1 MKTNRQKLL
10 STLSLVKA
18 GLASKEMIE
27 QSTSFVFSNGR
38 VFTYNDEIAISHPLD
53 LDLEGAVSA
62 AELLGLLSKAKDEE
76 LDLEVSGEGLLVT
89 GKKFKAQIKLAAE
102 ITLPLGEVQIPD
114 AFLPLPDKF
123 AEAVKFCLFSA
134 SSDMTKPALTCIHA
148 TEFWVESCDNFRLTV
163 RYFDEHRYFPDPILI
178 PLNAARELVSIRP
191 IEYAVKGGWVHFC
204 TEEDTLFSCRTYA
217 DLQYPNLDA
226 LMDVPEGGE
235 VKFPSDMKEMIG
247 RAGVFSASKIKT
259 DERVRVGIAE
269 GKLTIKGEGDA
280 GKFEESSRVRYSG
293 EPTHFYIAPQFL
305 ASVLE
310 LTDEAVVGVDRLKF
324 EGNDFIHVVSLLG
337 GE

>member
-10 STLSLVKA
+10 STLALVKA

-27 QSTSFVFSNGR
+27 QSTSFVFADGR
-38 VFTYNDEIAISHPLD
+38 VFTYNDEIALSHPID
-53 LDLEGAVSA
+53 LKLEGAVSA
-62 AELLGLLSKAKDEE
+62 SELLGLLSKAKDDE
-76 LDLEVSGEGLLVT
+76 LDLEVSAEGLLVA

-114 AFLPLPDKF
+114 AFLPLPKEF
-123 AEAVKFCLFSA
+123 AAAVKFCLFSA

-148 TEFWVESCDNFRLTV
+148 TIDRVESCDNFRLTV
-163 RYFDEHRYFPDPILI
+163 RYFDEKKYFPEPLLI
-178 PLNAARELVSIRP
+178 PLNAAKELAGFAP
-191 IEYAVKGGWVHFC
+191 IEYAVKGGWIHFR
-204 TEEDTLFSCRTYA
+204 TADDTLFSCRTYA
-217 DLQYPNLDA
+217 DLKYPDLWA
-226 LMDVPEGGE
+226 FMELAEGGE
-235 VKFPSDMKEMIG
+235 LKFPSDMREMLG

-259 DERVRVGIAE
+259 DERVRIGVSE

-280 GKFEESSRVRYSG
+280 GRFEESSRVRYAG

-310 LTDEAVVGVDRLKF
+310 LTDEALVGADRLKF
-324 EGNDFIHVVSLLG
+324 EGDDFVHVVSLLG